1 MNKRTRVVFV
11 QRGKRE
17 VFCPLLPFNTHFTLT
32 FYRSFFHF
40 VKYHKFHP
48 NCTNLSP
55 CTFKIRKKRKRRKN
69 KTRNQRHFFVVVFFS
84 FKSLPIHHSSHL
96 YFNAFP
102 FLSFPLYPFP
112 IYSIKIPACYSSS
125 ILDSFQL
132 FLVFYRLH
140 SVENFFSETYHIL
153 ATQLTFWVNLLEF

>member
-1 MNKRTRVVFV
+1 MWINGRVIFI

-55 CTFKIRKKRKRRKN
+55 YTFKIRGKKTKQEIKDI
-69 KTRNQRHFFVVVFFS
+69 FFVYVFFS
-84 FKSLPIHHSSHL
+84 FKSLSIHLFPLL

-102 FLSFPLYPFP
+102 FLF
-112 IYSIKIPACYSSS
+112 IPSSS
-125 ILDSFQL
+125 IQSEFQHAILLL
-132 FLVFYRLH
+132 FLIHF
-140 SVENFFSETYHIL
+140 NFFLSFIVCTLSKISFSETYHIL